1 MDRSCGVHEVVDK
14 SWRLHDVI
22 DRLCGI
28 HEVMDRSWRL
38 HEVIDRWWG
47 VHEGVDTSCGIHKGV
62 DGSWDLHEGVDNL
75 KISTYIMYGSPS
87 VPWFFL
93 GFWGVLLYFFSLKQT
108 WGLFLEQMRWN
119 SKYCA
124 GENGSRKSEK
134 AFMELYLSMRKSA
147 RPWPNHGT
155 FLTLVI
161 FVFYCPGLLYSRM

>member
-38 HEVIDRWWG
+38 HEVIGRWWG
-47 VHEGVDTSCGIHKGV
+47 V
-62 DGSWDLHEGVDNL
+62 HEGVDNL
-75 KISTYIMYGSPS
+75 KISTYIMYASTS
-87 VPWFFL
+87 VPLFFL